1 MRIGL
6 MRIEVACVAPGREEL
21 TTLHVAP
28 GTTVADAVA
37 QSGILAR
44 VALQREAIGYAI
56 FGRRVAA
63 SAVLADGDRVEITRP
78 LACDPGLARRRRVS
92 RQG

>member
-1 MRIGL
+1 

-21 TTLHVAP
+21 ASLDVTP

-44 VALQREAIGYAI
+44 VPLHRDAIGYAI

-63 SAVLADGDRVEITRP
+63 SAVLEDGDRVEITRP
-78 LACDPGLARRRRVS
+78 LACDPKVARRRRGA
-92 RQG
+92 R

>member
-1 MRIGL
+1 

-21 TTLHVAP
+21 TTLDVAP

-44 VALQREAIGYAI
+44 VPLPREAVGYAI
-56 FGRRVAA
+56 HGRRVGA

-78 LACDPGLARRRRVS
+78 LACDPRLARRRRAT